1 MDTPEEDAR
10 TAGSQLNAQ
19 DRILLIVSAVLAV
32 ALALSGLQDAA
43 GSALGLAMEVVLPLL
58 IAGGI
63 AYVLLRGRK

>member
-19 DRILLIVSAVLAV
+19 DRILLIGSAVLAI
-32 ALALSGLQDAA
+32 AFALSGLQDAA
-43 GSALGLAMEVVLPLL
+43 GSAPGLAMEVVLPLL